1 MKNPR
6 TSEEM
11 LAITNKYALA
21 EEVTL
26 DTRDPKKDKEL
37 GHSDQPSTSKG
48 NDKKRK
54 LDLSVA
60 NVEWSCLNKEYL
72 SWPGEFEGFLDWIY
86 IFHPQGKHKTRD
98 CDRLQGFV
106 DEVLKMAKK
115 SDQEKKPEDPKGDF
129 SEAHKV
135 VNYIYGGPDSYESR
149 RKQKLTI

>member
-11 LAITNKYALA
+11 LAITSKYALA

-48 NDKKRK
+48 NGKKRK
-54 LDLSVA
+54 LDLSVT

-98 CDRLQGFV
+98 CD
-106 DEVLKMAKK
+106 
-115 SDQEKKPEDPKGDF
+115 
-129 SEAHKV
+129 
-135 VNYIYGGPDSYESR
+135 
-149 RKQKLTI
+149 